1 MKKDKWSYG
10 IQEATMWMV
19 KNRLLWQAEATIPL
33 WQREN
38 QCILIMKNSEKYL
51 KGSTRQAVYLEE
63 LTDLGTAVTVA

>member
-1 MKKDKWSYG
+1 
-10 IQEATMWMV
+10 MV